1 MKKVLS
7 LLLVLILSF
16 SLLAGC
22 ANEAEPVA
30 ETPAETTAAPE
41 EPASEEPAP
50 AEEPI
55 AFDNL
60 FVNIGTG
67 GTAGTYFPLGGA
79 FAEIW
84 NQNIEGINATAQS
97 TGASVAN
104 INLLMD
110 NKVEVVIVQNDT
122 ALYAFTGEKM
132 FEGQVFEGIRG
143 LSTLYSEPLQIVT
156 SDPTIKTVADL
167 KGKRLAVGAIG
178 SGVEANA
185 RQIIAAAGMDFE
197 TDIDAKFLSFS
208 EASAGLKDKQVDA
221 AFLTAGIPTA
231 AIQDLSAQND
241 VFIVAIEGEIAD
253 TLKNDYKFFTD
264 YVIPANTYKGQTEDV
279 NTLTVKSMLAVS
291 TEMSDELAYELTKQI
306 YSNLDRVELA
316 HNVGKFITLD
326 TALDAMPIPVHPG
339 AQKFFDEQ

>member
-1 MKKVLS
+1 MKKAFS
-7 LLLVLILSF
+7 LLMVLILSF

-22 ANEAEPVA
+22 AKDPEPVV
-30 ETPAETTAAPE
+30 ETPAAPTTEAPV
-41 EPASEEPAP
+41 AVDPAP
-50 AEEPI
+50 VDEPVV
-55 AFDNL
+55 FDNI

-84 NQNIEGINATAQS
+84 NTNIKGINATAQS

-110 NKVEVVIVQNDT
+110 KKVEVVIVQNDT
-122 ALYAFTGEKM
+122 ALYAHVGEKM
-132 FEGQVFEGIRG
+132 FEGQTFEGIRG
-143 LSTLYSEPLQIVT
+143 LATLYSEPLQIVT
-156 SDPTIKTVADL
+156 TDPNIKSVADL

-197 TDIDAKFLSFS
+197 KDIDAKFLSFA

-241 VFIVAIEGEIAD
+241 VYIVAIEGDIAN
-253 TLKNDYKFFTD
+253 TLKTDYKFFTD

-279 NTLTVKSMLAVS
+279 NTLTVKSMLCVS
-291 TEMSDELAYELTKQI
+291 TEMSDELAYELTKQL
-306 YSNLDRVELA
+306 YTNLDRVVLA

-326 TALDAMPIPVHPG
+326 TALEAMPVPVHPG

>member
-1 MKKVLS
+1 MS
-7 LLLVLILSF
+7 LLLVLVMMF
-16 SLLAGC
+16 TLLVGC
-22 ANEAEPVA
+22 TQEETTPEATTQA
-30 ETPAETTAAPE
+30 ATTAAGATE
-41 EPASEEPAP
+41 AP
-50 AEEPI
+50 TEAEVV
-55 AFDNL
+55 FDNV

-84 NQNIEGINATAQS
+84 NTNIKGINATAQS

-122 ALYAFTGEKM
+122 ALYAHDGVMM
-132 FEGQVFEGIRG
+132 FEGQEFNKLRG
-143 LSTLYSEPLQIVT
+143 LATLYSEPLQIVT
-156 SDPTIKTVADL
+156 TDPSIKTVADL
-167 KGKRLAVGAIG
+167 KGKKLAVGAIG

-197 TDIDAKFLSFS
+197 KDIDAKFLSFA

-241 VFIVAIEGEIAD
+241 VYIVAIEGDIAA
-253 TLKNDYKFFTD
+253 TLKDNYKFFTD
-264 YVIPANTYKGQTEDV
+264 YVIPANTYKGQTADV
-279 NTLTVKSMLAVS
+279 NTLTVKSMLCVS
-291 TEMSDELAYELTKQI
+291 ADMDEELAYALTKQI
-306 YSNLDRVELA
+306 YENLDRVVLA
-316 HNVGKFITLD
+316 HNVGKFITKE
-326 TALDAMPIPVHPG
+326 TAMEAMPIELHPG
-339 AQKFFDEQ
+339 AARYFNE

>member
-1 MKKVLS
+1 MKKAFS
-7 LLLVLILSF
+7 LLMVLILSF

-22 ANEAEPVA
+22 AKEPEAVV
-30 ETPAETTAAPE
+30 ETPAETPVAE
-41 EPASEEPAP
+41 EPATEEPAP
-50 AEEPI
+50 VEEPVS
-55 AFDNL
+55 FDNL

-84 NQNIEGINATAQS
+84 NQNIDGINATAQS

-110 NKVEVVIVQNDT
+110 KKVEVVIVQNDT
-122 ALYAFTGEKM
+122 ALYAYVGEKM
-132 FEGQVFEGIRG
+132 FEGQTFEGIRG
-143 LSTLYSEPLQIVT
+143 LATLYSEPLQIVT
-156 SDPTIKTVADL
+156 TDPNIKTVADL

-197 TDIDAKFLSFS
+197 TDIDAKFLSFA

-241 VFIVAIEGEIAD
+241 VYIVAIEGDIAN
-253 TLKNDYKFFTD
+253 TLKTDYKFFTD

-279 NTLTVKSMLAVS
+279 QTLTVKSMLCVS

-306 YSNLDRVELA
+306 YQNLDRVELA
-316 HNVGKFITLD
+316 HNVGKFITLE
-326 TALDAMPIPVHPG
+326 TALEAMPVPVHPG

>member
-1 MKKVLS
+1 MKKAFS
-7 LLLVLILSF
+7 LLMVLILSF

-22 ANEAEPVA
+22 AKEPEAVV
-30 ETPAETTAAPE
+30 ETPAETPAAE
-41 EPASEEPAP
+41 EPATEEPAP
-50 AEEPI
+50 VEETVS
-55 AFDNL
+55 FDNL

-84 NQNIEGINATAQS
+84 NQNIDGINATAQS

-110 NKVEVVIVQNDT
+110 KKVEVVIVQNDT
-122 ALYAFTGEKM
+122 ALYAYTGEKM
-132 FEGQVFEGIRG
+132 FEGQTFEGIRG
-143 LSTLYSEPLQIVT
+143 LATLYSEPLQIVT
-156 SDPTIKTVADL
+156 SDPTIKSVADL

-241 VFIVAIEGEIAD
+241 VFIVAIEGDIAN
-253 TLKNDYKFFTD
+253 TLKTDYKFFTD
-264 YVIPANTYKGQTEDV
+264 YVIPANTYKGQTEAV
-279 NTLTVKSMLAVS
+279 NTLTVKSMLCVS

-306 YSNLDRVELA
+306 YMNLDRVVLA
-316 HNVGKFITLD
+316 HNVGKFITLE
-326 TALDAMPIPVHPG
+326 TALEAMPIPVHPG

>member
-1 MKKVLS
+1 MKKAFS
-7 LLLVLILSF
+7 LLMVLILSF

-22 ANEAEPVA
+22 AKEPEAVV
-30 ETPAETTAAPE
+30 ETPAETPVAE
-41 EPASEEPAP
+41 EPATEEPAP
-50 AEEPI
+50 VEEPVS
-55 AFDNL
+55 FDNL

-84 NQNIEGINATAQS
+84 NQNIKGINATAQS

-110 NKVEVVIVQNDT
+110 KKVEVVIVQNDT
-122 ALYAFTGEKM
+122 ALYAYTGEKM
-132 FEGQVFEGIRG
+132 FEGQTFEGIRG
-143 LSTLYSEPLQIVT
+143 LATLYSEPLQIVT
-156 SDPTIKTVADL
+156 SDPTIKSVADL

-241 VFIVAIEGEIAD
+241 VFIVAIEGDIAN
-253 TLKNDYKFFTD
+253 TLKTDYKFFTD
-264 YVIPANTYKGQTEDV
+264 FVIPANTYKGQTEDV
-279 NTLTVKSMLAVS
+279 NTLTVKSMLCVS

-306 YSNLDRVELA
+306 YQNLDRVVLA

-326 TALDAMPIPVHPG
+326 TALEAMPIPVHPG